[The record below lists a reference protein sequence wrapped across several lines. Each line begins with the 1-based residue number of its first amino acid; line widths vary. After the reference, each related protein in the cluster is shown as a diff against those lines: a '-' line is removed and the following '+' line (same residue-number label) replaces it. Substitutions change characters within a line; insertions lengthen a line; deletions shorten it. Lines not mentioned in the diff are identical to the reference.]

1 LIVPAGSILLLRTT
15 DGHTVEL
22 LTSTDVDLTGEA
34 DPELNVL
41 VGTEPGGPV
50 GEVEQGMADI
60 PTEGGLLHV
69 PALLRPAEGRL
80 QLRPAG
86 AAEPAR
92 PLQRRLA
99 PRSGL
104 VLPLRG
110 SAHSGRPGSGP
121 GGRLITFHGY
131 TVDVGAG
138 GLQAR
143 LVGDVGLRLP
153 QQLRD
158 VFVELDPEGPDSLAV
173 GLRVVT
179 FRSDVLRAQFSFI
192 SLADWIRLRARAED
206 APHDRP

>member
-1 LIVPAGSILLLRTT
+1 V
-15 DGHTVEL
+15 
-22 LTSTDVDLTGEA
+22 
-34 DPELNVL
+34 
-41 VGTEPGGPV
+41 
-50 GEVEQGMADI
+50 
-60 PTEGGLLHV
+60 
-69 PALLRPAEGRL
+69 
-80 QLRPAG
+80 
-86 AAEPAR
+86 R

-110 SAHSGRPGSGP
+110 SAHSARDAGAGAEAA
-121 GGRLITFHGY
+121 GRLITFHGH

-158 VFVELDPEGPDSLAV
+158 VFVELDPDGPDSLAV
-173 GLRVVT
+173 ALRVVT

-192 SLADWIRLRARAED
+192 SLADWIRLRARTEH
-206 APHDRP
+206 P

>member
-1 LIVPAGSILLLRTT
+1 MIVPAGSILLLRTP

-22 LTSTDVDLTGEA
+22 MTSA
-34 DPELNVL
+34 DAELAAEGGLDVL

-50 GEVEQGMADI
+50 GEVERGMADI
-60 PTEGGLLHV
+60 PTEAGLLHV

-80 QLRPAG
+80 QLGPIA

-110 SAHSGRPGSGP
+110 SAHSGRSGTGP
-121 GGRLITFHGY
+121 AGRLITFHGY

-192 SLADWIRLRARAED
+192 ALADWIRLRARAED
-206 APHDRP
+206 AAQDT